1 MEANCPEH
9 YAYVQKY
16 RTTDRPRY
24 ILARRAAGILITTA
38 VCIVLILTS
47 CCILLRIVRE
57 LLRTSSNSCMHNII
71 VFILCIVLLA
81 SIVLLLELLSSMHTV
96 YNMDSTSVVYCSS
109 GIHNRDPKYCDTPIH
124 HVRAY
129 AYELVVCIWHTDIM
143 YVYHKKIMCVS
154 SSVNRAVKA
163 TVGLNP
169 HRNDI
174 KNSTILSSSC
184 THRKADYI

>member
-1 MEANCPEH
+1 MH
-9 YAYVQKY
+9 TSV
-16 RTTDRPRY
+16 
-24 ILARRAAGILITTA
+24 
-38 VCIVLILTS
+38 VLILTS

-109 GIHNRDPKYCDTPIH
+109 GIHNRDPKYYDTPIN

-129 AYELVVCIWHTDIM
+129 AYELVVCIWHIDIM
-143 YVYHKKIMCVS
+143 YVYSTTRITKKSCAVVS
-154 SSVNRAVKA
+154 SSVNRAVRRLGSDAGSIHIETTSKTRRSCLLVA
-163 TVGLNP
+163 LIE
-169 HRNDI
+169 RQI
-174 KNSTILSSSC
+174 ISS
-184 THRKADYI
+184 

>member
-1 MEANCPEH
+1 MH
-9 YAYVQKY
+9 TSV
-16 RTTDRPRY
+16 
-24 ILARRAAGILITTA
+24 
-38 VCIVLILTS
+38 VLILTS

-109 GIHNRDPKYCDTPIH
+109 GIHNRDPKYYDTPIN

-154 SSVNRAVKA
+154 SSVNRAVRRLGSDA
-163 TVGLNP
+163 G
-169 HRNDI
+169 
-174 KNSTILSSSC
+174 STSK
-184 THRKADYI
+184 RP